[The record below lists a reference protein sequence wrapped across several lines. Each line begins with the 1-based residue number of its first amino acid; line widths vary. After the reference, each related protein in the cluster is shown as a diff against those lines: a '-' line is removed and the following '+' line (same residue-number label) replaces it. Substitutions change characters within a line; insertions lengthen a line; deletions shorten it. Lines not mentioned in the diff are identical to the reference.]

1 MSKGKVKW
9 FSDLK
14 GYGFITSADD
24 LCDVYV
30 HHTDIRIDG
39 YKTLKVGESVEYEVA
54 QTPEGPKAR
63 NVVKVS

>member
-24 LCDVYV
+24 LRDVYV

-63 NVVKVS
+63 NVVKVG